1 MASMQFIVEND
12 EPKVLAVQG
21 DLMDIVACTTYLIG
35 RIYTTLHTQNP
46 AAGTALKK
54 LLSQAVGDPNSP
66 VWEIEPQ
73 EGEITI
79 CTQMPKND
87 DGSV

>member
-1 MASMQFIVEND
+1 MASMQFIIEND

-21 DLMDIVACTTYLIG
+21 DLMDIVACTTYMIG
-35 RIYTTLHTQNP
+35 RIYNSLHTQLP
-46 AAGTALKK
+46 AAGSALKK
-54 LLSQAVGDPNSP
+54 MLSQAVGDPDSP
-66 VWEIEPQ
+66 VWQIEPE

-79 CTQMPKND
+79 CTQLPKNN